1 MVITYKD
8 NRKCQNCSTPI
19 SDQTHALRKSCPRK
33 RMPDGSVLSCKD
45 DFHSAKNKKEN
56 RSYRKLIAHHK
67 SMDKKI
73 YYLLRNIGE
82 TVILEDINRYGI
94 ILKRPIELSKNENG
108 GFIYTYMQYSI
119 IQLNN
124 KQYKITKHDPVY

>member
-1 MVITYKD
+1 MVNTYKN

-33 RMPDGSVLSCKD
+33 RMSDGSVLSCKD